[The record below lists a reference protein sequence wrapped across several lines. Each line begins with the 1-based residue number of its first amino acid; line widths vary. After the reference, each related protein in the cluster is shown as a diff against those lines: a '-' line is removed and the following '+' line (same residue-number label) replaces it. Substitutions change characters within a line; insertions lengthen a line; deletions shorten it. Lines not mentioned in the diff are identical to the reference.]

1 MEQLYNCRR
10 YQYESGEHITF
21 FHKAI
26 TRGKEVET
34 NENLNKTH
42 DISERTEEQ
51 EKHCIHSANS
61 RAKNKVYRI
70 ARSNTWDWFITL
82 TFDRTKTDASD
93 YDEITEKLQNFLDNI
108 KKRKCPNMKYLIVA
122 ELHADKKHYHFHGLL
137 ANVDELRF
145 RFWKV
150 DKKKNLPIYNIVDW
164 THGYTTAT
172 RVQDSSRVSSY
183 ITKYITKD
191 VDYHLKEKRRY
202 YYSRN
207 CDIAEEELFLFDEEE
222 FLKVYADRITYTK
235 TVNLLI
241 AEQQINYYE
250 LKY

>member
-21 FHKAI
+21 FGHAI
-26 TRGKEVET
+26 TKGKEILT

-42 DISERTEEQ
+42 DISDRTEEAT
-51 EKHCIHSANS
+51 KHCIASANS

-82 TFDRTKTDASD
+82 TFERTKTDASD
-93 YDEITEKLQNFLDNI
+93 YDEIVEKLNTFLYNL
-108 KKRKCPNMKYLIVA
+108 KARKCPNLKYLIVA
-122 ELHADKKHYHFHGLL
+122 ELHADKKNYHFHGLL
-137 ANVDELRF
+137 ANCDELRF
-145 RFWKV
+145 RYWKT
-150 DKKKNLPIYNIVDW
+150 DYKKNLPIYNIVDW
-164 THGYTTAT
+164 SYGFTTAT
-172 RVQDSSRVSSY
+172 RVQDSSKVSSY

-191 VDYHLKEKRRY
+191 VDFHLKEKRRF

-207 CDIAEEELFLFDEEE
+207 CNIAEEELFLLDEDD
-222 FLKVYADRITYTK
+222 FLKTYADRITYTK
-235 TVNLLI
+235 TVDVPQ
-241 AEQQINYYE
+241 AGQQIRYYE